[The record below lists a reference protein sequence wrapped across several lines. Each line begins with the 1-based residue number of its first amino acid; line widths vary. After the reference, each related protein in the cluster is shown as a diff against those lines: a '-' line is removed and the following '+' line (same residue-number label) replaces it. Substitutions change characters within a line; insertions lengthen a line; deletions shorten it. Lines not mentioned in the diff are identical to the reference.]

1 MKMEH
6 TLHAPFSGTVR
17 NIAAEPGAQLVEGGE
32 IMVIERDE
40 SR

>member
-1 MKMEH
+1 
-6 TLHAPFSGTVR
+6 VR